1 MLSVWSSGVGVR
13 VVQLLLSVEQSWLI
27 KTISQKSE

>member
-1 MLSVWSSGVGVR
+1 MLSVRSSGVGVR
-13 VVQLLLSVEQSWLI
+13 VEQLLLNVEQSWLI